1 MKVGII
7 LPTVAA
13 NSTGIAASYAQTRAR
28 ALRVESLGFD
38 SIWINDHLLFRA
50 PDAIRPPEGWG
61 YPNQLGA
68 WEGWT
73 WMSALAEATSTVEIG
88 AWVMCTG
95 FRNPALLAK
104 MAVALDEVSGGRH
117 ILGVG
122 AGWAEAEH
130 RAFGFPFDH
139 LVGRFEEAMS
149 IIGPLVRDGW
159 VDFEGR
165 YYSARDCA
173 IDPVGPRRNGPPIL
187 IGADGPRMLR
197 LTARFADLWN
207 AHYLGGA
214 DDLPRQ
220 RRALDAACEAEGR
233 DPATIATTVGEF
245 VVFDDLA
252 PSPGPDLKV
261 VRGTVDAVTDLIG
274 RYEELG
280 VAHLML
286 QCIDPGWDE
295 AVERLGLALERWHGA
310 SSHTVEGAG

>member
-1 MKVGII
+1 MRIGVI

-13 NSTGIAASYAQTRAR
+13 NSTGIAASYKQTRSR
-28 ALRVESLGFD
+28 ALRAESLGFD

-50 PDAIRPPEGWG
+50 DMARPQEGWR
-61 YPNQLGA
+61 YPHQLGA

-73 WMSALAEATSTVEIG
+73 WLCALAEATTSVDIG

-122 AGWAEAEH
+122 AGWGETEH

-149 IIGPLVRDGW
+149 ILGPLVRDGW

-165 YYSARDCA
+165 YYTARDCS
-173 IDPVGPRRNGPPIL
+173 IDPVGPRPDGPPIL

-197 LTARFADLWN
+197 LTARFADMWN
-207 AHYLGGA
+207 AHYLGDP
-214 DDLPRQ
+214 DDLARQ
-220 RRALDAACEAEGR
+220 RAALDAACEAEGR

-245 VVFDDLA
+245 VVFEDLA
-252 PSPGPDLKV
+252 PTPDPNMKV
-261 VRGTVDAVTDLIG
+261 IRGSVAAVTDLIG
-274 RYEELG
+274 RYAELG
-280 VAHLML
+280 VSHLML
-286 QCIDPGWDE
+286 QCVDPGWDE
-295 AVERLGLALERWHGA
+295 ALERLGESLAGWRA
-310 SSHTVEGAG
+310 A